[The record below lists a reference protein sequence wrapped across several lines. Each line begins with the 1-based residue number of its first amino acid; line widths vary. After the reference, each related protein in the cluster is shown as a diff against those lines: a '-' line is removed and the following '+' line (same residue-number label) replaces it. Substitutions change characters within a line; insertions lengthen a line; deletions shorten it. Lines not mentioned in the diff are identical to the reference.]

1 MREWEQGV
9 FFNSGMFAGQIQ
21 KIFYDAQ
28 DMSQVRADPPKY
40 QLAPATFAA
49 GWYYGV
55 SGAWVEKDIYM
66 CFKEDTQLT
75 DDLYEAMAAY
85 IAGDSKTGDQKMKEA
100 KPLWDTALSGCGQ
113 IAENMGKISE
123 KFDEI

>member
-1 MREWEQGV
+1 
-9 FFNSGMFAGQIQ
+9 MFAGQIQ
-21 KIFYDAQ
+21 KILYDAQ
-28 DMSQVRADPPKY
+28 DKSQVRADPPKN
-40 QLAPATFAA
+40 QKAPASFAA

-55 SGAWVEKDIYM
+55 SFESHENDILK